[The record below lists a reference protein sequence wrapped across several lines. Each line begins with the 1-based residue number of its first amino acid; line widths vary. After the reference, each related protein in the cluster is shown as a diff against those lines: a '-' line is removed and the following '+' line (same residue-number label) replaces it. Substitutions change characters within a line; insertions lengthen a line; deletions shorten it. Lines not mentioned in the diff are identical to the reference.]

1 VGITF
6 AEAVTML
13 TDLGV
18 LPVITIGATVF
29 LAGLAYRRFRR

>member
-1 VGITF
+1 MPLTF
-6 AEAVTML
+6 TDAITML

-29 LAGLAYRRFRR
+29 LASIAYRRFRH

>member
-1 VGITF
+1 MPLTF
-6 AEAVTML
+6 SDAITML

-29 LAGLAYRRFRR
+29 LAGLAYKRFRR